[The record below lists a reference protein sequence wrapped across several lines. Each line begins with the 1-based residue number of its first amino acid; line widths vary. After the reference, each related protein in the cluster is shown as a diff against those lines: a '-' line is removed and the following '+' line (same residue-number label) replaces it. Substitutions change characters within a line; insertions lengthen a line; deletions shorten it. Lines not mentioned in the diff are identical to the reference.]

1 MSTIKLIV
9 FDLDGVLVDTKNI
22 HFNALNN
29 ALKKEKIK
37 YEISYDEH
45 LKIFDG
51 LTTKEKLQI
60 LLKRKVLK
68 KNNLKN
74 IIKFKNIYTDAE
86 LKKSIKFNKK
96 IYEIFKKLSKK
107 YKVIVATNAIKK
119 TLVTC
124 IKKLKIQKY
133 LFLSYSNQDVIFPK
147 PHPQIYLKCM
157 VDGGSKPKETLIIED
172 SHHGRQSALDS
183 GGNLFPI
190 KTDNDLTYKKIIET
204 INFINKKN
212 IMKKNTRW
220 KDKELN
226 ILIPM
231 AGAGKRFAEAGYSF
245 PKPLIEI
252 HGQPMIKWVVQ
263 SLNISANYIFLAQK
277 SHIEKYNLQSVLKII
292 EPDCKIVEID
302 GLTEGAACTT
312 LLAEKLIDN
321 KKPLLI
327 ANSDQFIEWN
337 ASKSMYKFISKK
349 ADGGILT
356 FEAIHPKWSYA
367 KVDQNN
373 KVLEVAE
380 KKVISNNATVGIY
393 YWKQGKDYVKYA
405 KQMIK
410 KNLRINNEFYV
421 CPVFNEALKENKNIL
436 IDKIDKMWGIGTP
449 EDLKYF
455 IDNFKV
461 K

>member
-29 ALKKEKIK
+29 ALKKSKIN
-37 YEISYDEH
+37 YQISYEEH

-60 LLKRKVLK
+60 LLKKRVLK
-68 KNNLKN
+68 NKNFKQ
-74 IIKFKNIYTDAE
+74 IIKFKNIYTDFE
-86 LKKSIKFNKK
+86 LSKNIKFNSK
-96 IYEIFKKLSKK
+96 IYNIFKKLSKK
-107 YKVIVATNAIKK
+107 YKIIVATNAIKK
-119 TLVTC
+119 TLDTC
-124 IKKLKIQKY
+124 IKKLKIKKF
-133 LFLSYSNQDVIFPK
+133 LSLSYSNQDVLFPK

-172 SHHGRQSALDS
+172 SHHGRQSAIDS

-190 KTDNDLTYKKIIET
+190 KSDIDLTYKKIIET

-231 AGAGKRFAEAGYSF
+231 AGAGKRFADAGYSF

-263 SLNISANYIFLAQK
+263 NLNISANYIFLAQK

-292 EPDCKIVEID
+292 EPDSKIIEID
-302 GLTEGAACTT
+302 GITEGAACTT
-312 LLAEKLIDN
+312 LLAEKFIDN
-321 KKPLLI
+321 KQPLLI

-337 ASKSMYKFISKK
+337 ASKTMYKFVSKK

-356 FEAIHPKWSYA
+356 FESIHPKWSYA
-367 KVDQNN
+367 KVDENN

-410 KNLRINNEFYV
+410 KNIRINNEFYV
-421 CPVFNEALKENKNIL
+421 CPVFNVAIKENKNIL
-436 IDKIDKMWGIGTP
+436 TDDIDKMWGLGTP
-449 EDLKYF
+449 EDLKYLIDKF
-455 IDNFKV
+455 IMK
-461 K
+461 